1 MNKISF
7 NTEFFTGQFCFF
19 VFVSFCF
26 VNFIY
31 FLCLFFFLSFYQSF
45 LHALR
50 FNAFRHTQNLF
61 QRSLSSSGRLFFLH
75 VLRNTYRATFISPVT
90 RCIFFVICSI
100 ILLRCCE
107 LHKKLP
113 SINFL
118 SMYRAVSL
126 VQKSMRELELQP
138 SLSAML
144 LDLLKQKTTIPE
156 RCSSE

>member
-7 NTEFFTGQFCFF
+7 NTEFFTGF
-19 VFVSFCF
+19 VFLFLFRF
-26 VNFIY
+26 V
-31 FLCLFFFLSFYQSF
+31 LLTLFFFSAFFFSFYESF

-50 FNAFRHTQNLF
+50 FNAFPHTQNLF
-61 QRSLSSSGRLFFLH
+61 YRSMSSSGRLFFLH
-75 VLRNTYRATFISPVT
+75 VLRNTYRATLISPVT

-100 ILLRCCE
+100 ILLRRCE

-126 VQKSMRELELQP
+126 VQKSMRELEL
-138 SLSAML
+138 
-144 LDLLKQKTTIPE
+144 
-156 RCSSE
+156 

>member
-7 NTEFFTGQFCFF
+7 NTEFFTGVVFLFLFRF
-19 VFVSFCF
+19 V
-26 VNFIY
+26 
-31 FLCLFFFLSFYQSF
+31 LLTLFFFPCFFFSFYGSF

-50 FNAFRHTQNLF
+50 FNAFPHAQNLF
-61 QRSLSSSGRLFFLH
+61 LLSMSSSGRLFSLH
-75 VLRNTYRATFISPVT
+75 VLRNTYRATLINPVT

-100 ILLRCCE
+100 ILMRRCD

-126 VQKSMRELELQP
+126 VQKSMRELEL
-138 SLSAML
+138 
-144 LDLLKQKTTIPE
+144 
-156 RCSSE
+156 